1 MLVQCGRGIIRGR
14 CSQVAGY
21 ISAVERS
28 RFETA
33 TAFRPESKCTT
44 NNLTSDTRSR
54 RQKRNEVGAVTTVMQ
69 QMYAFGSKSEE
80 YMALKAPN
88 TSIYR
93 CRDLADW
100 DQSMFNIRTKELR
113 TPIAE
118 NSRED

>member
-1 MLVQCGRGIIRGR
+1 
-14 CSQVAGY
+14 
-21 ISAVERS
+21 
-28 RFETA
+28 
-33 TAFRPESKCTT
+33 
-44 NNLTSDTRSR
+44 
-54 RQKRNEVGAVTTVMQ
+54 
-69 QMYAFGSKSEE
+69 
-80 YMALKAPN
+80 MALKAPN